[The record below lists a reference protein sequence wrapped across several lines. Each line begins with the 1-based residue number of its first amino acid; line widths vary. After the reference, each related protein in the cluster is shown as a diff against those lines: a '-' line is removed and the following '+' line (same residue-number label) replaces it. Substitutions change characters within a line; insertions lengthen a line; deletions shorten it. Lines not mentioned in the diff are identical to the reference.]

1 VPIGNPIRDRRQLG
15 SGSLEAKDSRKPSG
29 VKGTGGFRGASDGL
43 WPHGRTAPLVRLARN
58 SARSTPVPQEDS
70 GAAELTPPRFRND
83 GGGRRPAELPRL
95 APSPVVAPV
104 AVPAML
110 PAWTAEPPTCCRQ
123 MMFARR
129 KVCGASRRW
138 PGSSRPTTRRGRT
151 GRTQEPLHP
160 RSDKD
165 DRPTAAYQMAG
176 SSGLHRQDAYAM
188 VNDRAQRISSSR
200 RASRADAGTAVT
212 AILLPTAL
220 KTSME

>member
-1 VPIGNPIRDRRQLG
+1 VVRGSHAVLAMLG
-15 SGSLEAKDSRKPSG
+15 VGKRFPRHTAACEVTASTAVILRPPG
-29 VKGTGGFRGASDGL
+29 V
-43 WPHGRTAPLVRLARN
+43 
-58 SARSTPVPQEDS
+58 RS
-70 GAAELTPPRFRND
+70 D

-95 APSPVVAPV
+95 APSPAVAPV

-123 MMFARR
+123 VMFARR
-129 KVCGASRRW
+129 KVCGPSRRW
-138 PGSSRPTTRRGRT
+138 PGSSRPTTKRGRI

-165 DRPTAAYQMAG
+165 DRATTAYQMAG
-176 SSGLHRQDAYAM
+176 SGRLHRQDAYAT